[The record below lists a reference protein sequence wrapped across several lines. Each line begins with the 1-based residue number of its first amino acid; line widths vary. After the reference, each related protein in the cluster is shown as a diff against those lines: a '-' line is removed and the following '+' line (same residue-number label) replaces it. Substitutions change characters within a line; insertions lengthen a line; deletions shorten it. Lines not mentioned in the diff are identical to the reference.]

1 MISENDL
8 IFVTPSDVEEDRDLN
23 AEHGTQ
29 TAMKKK
35 QTEKVPASNVREK
48 RKRRQFIPFGVAPRA
63 IHVGGGLSPKPKA
76 HHVPNRTDAKLN
88 LSSNNASRCKDSDEK
103 VIIPSVQASGNAA
116 VLDSTCEVCH
126 SGEDD
131 DNLLLCDA
139 CNAAHHTY
147 CCDPPLPQV
156 PAEEELWF
164 CPPCQVKEDE
174 EAAAQHVSR
183 KKVRIPKSK
192 AIAVKLKHP
201 ISTAV
206 LDSTCEV
213 CHSGEDDD
221 NLLLCDACNA
231 AHHTYCCDPPL
242 PQVPAEEELWFC
254 PPCQVKEDE
263 EAAAQH
269 VSRKKVRSP
278 QSSSSRSRSLS
289 PARESAPAPE
299 ISKTAALNLFDLASL
314 LPPPIRAAPSNDPK
328 LVRTNKDIKGAVK
341 QWCNPATKAAAL
353 IKFGHISDW
362 NMSKVTDCSWL
373 FYNQKEFNDDI
384 SRWDTSNVKNMS
396 TMFYNAATFNQPI
409 GNWNVAKVTNMF
421 DMFSHAILFNKP
433 LEKWDVTNVKTM
445 RRMFQAASA
454 FNQPISNWNVS
465 ASNNMDD
472 MFLDAAS
479 FRQKWP
485 SSARASP
492 PAPDLV
498 KRNRRQ
504 GGTHNS
510 ENAQT
515 KKQRETSLKSEG
527 AAEGAKTIS
536 TLTEN
541 SASLQR
547 ENAALKE
554 KLKAAEQELQQ
565 TRRNLESH

>member
-8 IFVTPSDVEEDRDLN
+8 IVVTPSDVEEDRDLN

-35 QTEKVPASNVREK
+35 QTEKVPASNVRGK
-48 RKRRQFIPFGVAPRA
+48 RERRQFIPFGVAPRA

-76 HHVPNRTDAKLN
+76 HHVPNRTNAKLN
-88 LSSNNASRCKDSDEK
+88 LSSNNASRYKDSDEK

-139 CNAAHHTY
+139 CNAAQHTY

-183 KKVRIPKSK
+183 KKV
-192 AIAVKLKHP
+192 H
-201 ISTAV
+201 
-206 LDSTCEV
+206 
-213 CHSGEDDD
+213 
-221 NLLLCDACNA
+221 
-231 AHHTYCCDPPL
+231 
-242 PQVPAEEELWFC
+242 
-254 PPCQVKEDE
+254 
-263 EAAAQH
+263 
-269 VSRKKVRSP
+269 SP
-278 QSSSSRSRSLS
+278 QSSSRSRSLS

-299 ISKTAALNLFDLASL
+299 ISKTAALNPFDLASL
-314 LPPPIRAAPSNDPK
+314 LPPPVRAAPSNDPK

-362 NMSKVTDCSWL
+362 DMSKVTYCSWL

-396 TMFYNAATFNQPI
+396 TMFYNATTFNQPI
-409 GNWNVAKVTNMF
+409 GNWNVAKVTNML

-445 RRMFQAASA
+445 RRMFREASA

-465 ASNNMDD
+465 ASNYMND

-492 PAPDLV
+492 PPAPDLV
-498 KRNRRQ
+498 KRNRGQ

-515 KKQRETSLKSEG
+515 KKQRETPLKSEG
-527 AAEGAKTIS
+527 AAEGAETIS
-536 TLTEN
+536 TLTEY
-541 SASLQR
+541 SASLRR
-547 ENAALKE
+547 ENAVLKE